1 MEFRILGP
9 LEVLENGHSVKLGG
23 AKQRALLAVL
33 LLHANRVVST
43 DSLLEALWGDRPPET
58 AAKALQVYVSRLR
71 KTVGSER
78 IVTTSSGYRIS
89 VEPGE
94 LDLER
99 FGALVAAGKFDQALG
114 LWRGDALADLVHEPF
129 AQSEIARL
137 EELRLACLEQR
148 IEADLASGDHAALV
162 GELEHLVRVHPLRE
176 RLRAQLMLALYR
188 SGRQADA
195 LQAYQDAY
203 RALSD
208 QLGIEPSKGLRELQ
222 QAILK
227 QAPKLEAPRSRRLDG
242 TELPVWLT
250 PLLGRSQELESI
262 SALLRR
268 DVRLLTL
275 TGPGGTGKTRLA
287 VEVARELAPEFDEGA
302 RFVALAPLAD
312 PELVVP
318 SITTA
323 LGVRSSGG
331 RGDVNAVAQA
341 LDGRSLLLVLDN
353 YEHLLD
359 AAPVAGELAA
369 AVPGLT
375 ILATSRTPLRL
386 SGEHLWPV
394 APLEVPA
401 SDADRDPDR
410 LRELAA
416 VELFVARA
424 RAARPTFELNE
435 ENATAVAEVC
445 IRLDGLPLAIEL
457 AAARVAALPPDALL
471 GRLDRVLPLL
481 GEGPRDAPERQRTLE
496 AAITWS
502 YDLLTEEQQALLRA
516 LSVFAGGWTVEA
528 AETVCGATPDDLA
541 ALAEMSL
548 VREASAGTD
557 QRFTMLRTIR
567 EFAHDRLAEAG
578 EEGAATRRHAECMLA
593 LANQADSHLRGP
605 NEAEWLARLELEHD
619 NMRAALGASLQSGA
633 GDLPLRLACSLW
645 RFWYTRGHLAEGRR
659 WLALALETGENAPSE
674 LVGTALAASARLAS
688 LLGDLVEAR
697 SLAERSLQ
705 LSREHGDP
713 TAISDALGALSLSL
727 SLDDDRDEAV
737 FLWEEAVEL
746 ARQSG
751 DRHGEALS
759 IVDLGY
765 HALKRGELERAET
778 LILRSRELFRK
789 LGEREGEGFALLNLA
804 LLELQCELYDEAA
817 DLVAESLEACIEV
830 GSKQGISYA
839 IEYLAAVSARRGRAD
854 DAARLLA
861 GAAEVRDG
869 IGLRLPSYEQT
880 LHDETTALT
889 LEALG
894 EKEFAREWES
904 GRTMT
909 LDENC
914 AYAFDVCRLLTTV

>member
-9 LEVLENGHSVKLGG
+9 LEVLEDGHSVKLGG
-23 AKQRALLAVL
+23 PKQRALLAVL

-43 DSLLEALWGDRPPET
+43 DGLFEALWGDQLPD
-58 AAKALQVYVSRLR
+58 AAPKALQVYVSRLR
-71 KTVGSER
+71 KTLGSER
-78 IVTTSSGYRIS
+78 IVTASSGYRVV

-99 FGALVAAGKFDQALG
+99 FQTLVAAGKFDQALG
-114 LWRGDALADLVHEPF
+114 LWRGDALADVAHEPF
-129 AQSEIARL
+129 AEPEIARL
-137 EELRLACLEQR
+137 EDLRLACLEQR

-162 GELEHLVRVHPLRE
+162 GELEQLVHVHPLRE

-195 LQAYQDAY
+195 LGAYQDAY
-203 RALSD
+203 IALD
-208 QLGIEPSKGLRELQ
+208 EQLGIEPSKGLRELHK
-222 QAILK
+222 AILN
-227 QAPKLEAPRSRRLDG
+227 QDPALEPARTLRSVG
-242 TELPVWLT
+242 IELPVWLT
-250 PLLGRSQELESI
+250 PLLGRSRELESI
-262 SALLRR
+262 SALLRG

-275 TGPGGTGKTRLA
+275 IGPGGTGKTRLA
-287 VEVARELAPEFDEGA
+287 VEVARALAPEFDEGA

-318 SITTA
+318 SIATA
-323 LGVRSSGG
+323 LGVRSSGNE
-331 RGDVNAVAQA
+331 GDVNAVARA

-359 AAPVAGELAA
+359 AAPLAGRLAA
-369 AVPGLT
+369 AAPGLT
-375 ILATSRTPLRL
+375 VLTTSRAPLHL

-394 APLEVPA
+394 SPLEVPA
-401 SDADRDPDR
+401 DADRDPDR

-416 VELFVARA
+416 VELFMARA
-424 RAARPTFELNE
+424 RAAQPSFELTE
-435 ENATAVAEVC
+435 DNAAAVAEVC

-457 AAARVAALPPDALL
+457 AAARVAALPPAALL

-481 GEGPRDAPERQRTLE
+481 GGGPRDAPERQRTLE
-496 AAITWS
+496 AAIAWS
-502 YDLLTEEQQALLRA
+502 YDLLTEEQQALLRG

-528 AETVCGATPDDLA
+528 ADAVCGATLDDLT

-548 VREASAGTD
+548 VRDASAGAD
-557 QRFTMLRTIR
+557 QRFSMLRTIR

-578 EEGAATRRHAECMLA
+578 EEDAAARRHADCMLA
-593 LANQADSHLRGP
+593 FARQADRHLRGP
-605 NEAEWLARLELEHD
+605 SEAEWLARLELEHD
-619 NMRAALGASLQSGA
+619 NMRAALAAGLQSGA
-633 GDLPLRLACSLW
+633 GELALGLACSLW

-659 WLALALETGENAPSE
+659 WIALALEAGENAPPE
-674 LVGTALAASARLAS
+674 LIATALAAGARLAS
-688 LLGDLVEAR
+688 LLGDLVDAR
-697 SLAERSLQ
+697 SLAEQSLQ

-737 FLWEEAVEL
+737 LLWEEAAEL

-765 HALKRGELERAET
+765 HALKRGDLKRAED
-778 LILRSRELFRK
+778 LILRSRELFSE

-804 LLELQCELYDEAA
+804 LLKLQRESYDEAA
-817 DLVAESLEACIEV
+817 DLVAESLAACMAV

-861 GAAEVRDG
+861 CAAQVRNG

-894 EKEFAREWES
+894 DEELARERES

-909 LDENC
+909 LDESC
-914 AYAFDVCRLLTTV
+914 AYAFDVCRLLTAV

>member
-23 AKQRALLAVL
+23 PKQRALLAVL

-43 DSLLEALWGDRPPET
+43 DGLLEALWGDRPPEK
-58 AAKALQVYVSRLR
+58 APKALQVYVSRLR
-71 KTVGSER
+71 KTLGPER
-78 IVTTSSGYRIS
+78 ILTASSGYRIA
-89 VEPGE
+89 VDPGE

-99 FGALVAAGKFDQALG
+99 FRTLVAAGKLDQALR
-114 LWRGDALADLVHEPF
+114 LWRGDALADLVSEPF
-129 AQSEIARL
+129 AQSEVARL
-137 EELRLACLEQR
+137 DELRLACLEQR
-148 IEADLASGDHAALV
+148 IDADLASGEHAALV
-162 GELEHLVRVHPLRE
+162 GELEQLVREHPFRE

-195 LQAYQDAY
+195 LAAYHDAY
-203 RALSD
+203 AALSE

-222 QAILK
+222 QAILN
-227 QAPKLEAPRSRRLDG
+227 QDPKLEPATRLRPDRIA
-242 TELPVWLT
+242 LPVWLT
-250 PLLGRSQELESI
+250 PLLGRSRDVESI
-262 SALLRR
+262 AALLLG

-275 TGPGGTGKTRLA
+275 IGPGGTGKTRLA
-287 VEVARELAPEFDEGA
+287 VGVARELAPEFDEGA

-318 SITTA
+318 TIATA

-331 RGDVNAVAQA
+331 EDDVNAVARA
-341 LDGRSLLLVLDN
+341 LDGRSMLLVLDN

-375 ILATSRTPLRL
+375 ILATSRAPLHL

-401 SDADRDPDR
+401 GDTDRDPDG
-410 LRELAA
+410 LRQLGA

-424 RAARPTFELNE
+424 RAAQPAFELTE
-435 ENATAVAEVC
+435 DNAAAVADVC
-445 IRLDGLPLAIEL
+445 IMLDGLPLAIEL
-457 AAARVAALPPDALL
+457 AAARVAALPPEALM

-481 GEGPRDAPERQRTLE
+481 GGGPRDAPERQRTLE
-496 AAITWS
+496 AAIAWS
-502 YDLLTEEQQALLRA
+502 YDLLTEEQQALLRG

-528 AETVCGATPDDLA
+528 AKTVCGATPDDLV

-548 VREASAGTD
+548 VRDASAGAD
-557 QRFTMLRTIR
+557 QRFSMLRTIR
-567 EFAHDRLAEAG
+567 EFAHDRLAQAN
-578 EEGAATRRHAECMLA
+578 EEDAATRGHADCMLA
-593 LANQADSHLRGP
+593 LAREADVHLRSP

-619 NMRAALGASLQSGA
+619 NMRAALAASLQSRA
-633 GDLPLRLACSLW
+633 GDLALGLACSLW

-659 WLALALETGENAPSE
+659 WLTLALETGEDAPPE
-674 LVGTALAASARLAS
+674 LIATALAAGARIAS
-688 LLGDLVEAR
+688 LLGDLGEAR

-705 LSREHGDP
+705 LSREHGDS

-727 SLDDDRDEAV
+727 SLDDDREEAAL
-737 FLWEEAVEL
+737 LWEEAAEL

-759 IVDLGY
+759 IIDLGY
-765 HALKRGELERAET
+765 HALKRGDLKRAEA
-778 LILRSRELFRK
+778 LILRSRELFRE

-804 LLELQCELYDEAA
+804 LLKLQCERYDEAA
-817 DLVAESLEACIEV
+817 DLVAESLAACMEV

-839 IEYLAAVSARRGRAD
+839 IEYLAAVSARRSRAD

-861 GAAEVRDG
+861 CAAQVRDG

-894 EKEFAREWES
+894 EEELARERES

-909 LDENC
+909 LDEGC